1 MTPTSVRRLIWGLT
15 IFGAGIILLL
25 QAVEILPGAA
35 WKFIWP
41 TFIVI
46 IGLELVFM
54 SLYQYGEEL
63 EIELPKSIFKK
74 ARKKK
79 RR

>member
-1 MTPTSVRRLIWGLT
+1 MTPTALRRFIWGLSV
-15 IFGAGIILLL
+15 FGAGIILLL

-46 IGLELVFM
+46 IGVEMMLIAIYP
-54 SLYQYGEEL
+54 SAEEF
-63 EIELPKSIFKK
+63 EIELPKGLFKR
-74 ARKKK
+74 AK
-79 RR
+79 RRKR

>member
-1 MTPTSVRRLIWGLT
+1 MTPTGVRRFIWGLT

-25 QAVEILPGAA
+25 QAIELLPGFA

-46 IGLELVFM
+46 IGLELMLTALFPA
-54 SLYQYGEEL
+54 GEEF
-63 EIELPKSIFKK
+63 EISLPKNLFTK
-74 ARKKK
+74 AK
-79 RR
+79 RRKR

>member
-1 MTPTSVRRLIWGLT
+1 MTPTSIRRFIWGLT

-25 QAVEILPGAA
+25 QSIEILPGFA

-46 IGLELVFM
+46 IGVELMLTAMFPA
-54 SLYQYGEEL
+54 GEEF
-63 EIELPKSIFKK
+63 EVRLPKGLFKK
-74 ARKKK
+74 AR
-79 RR
+79 RRK